1 MKIKISKTSE
11 VFINLRGLVLFFDLN
26 LRGLLLFFILLFV
39 VSVSAQDKGKDF
51 LDAVQ
56 KKYKSLNDLSAD
68 FKQSTNGKASI
79 NGKIFFSK
87 GNKLRLELKN
97 STIISDGTILW
108 NYNKGQKKV
117 VINNASGSGPSSFT
131 IDKFLYDYPSKSDVT
146 LEKEDNLD
154 VLVLVPQKD
163 NNMNFKK
170 TKIWVNQDYLILEV
184 SIENLSGTITN
195 IQFSNYK
202 LNQNL
207 PESRFTFS
215 PPEGTNVIDLRK

>member
-1 MKIKISKTSE
+1 MSMKIKTSKTPE
-11 VFINLRGLVLFFDLN
+11 VFINLRGLFLI
-26 LRGLLLFFILLFV
+26 FILFFV
-39 VSVSAQDKGKDF
+39 VSVSAQDKGKVY
-51 LDAVQ
+51 LENVQ
-56 KKYKSLNDLSAD
+56 KKYKSTNDLSAD
-68 FKQSTNGKASI
+68 FKQLINGKASI

-117 VINNASGSGPSSFT
+117 VINNASGSDLSSFS
-131 IDKFLYDYPSKSDVT
+131 IDKFLYDYPSKSIVT
-146 LEKEDNLD
+146 LEKEDNHD
-154 VLVLVPQKD
+154 ILVLVPKTD

-170 TKIWVNQDYLILEV
+170 SKIRVSQDYLIIEV
-184 SIENLSGTITN
+184 SIENLSGAVTN
-195 IQFSNYK
+195 LRFSNYK

-207 PESRFTFS
+207 PEAKFIFS

>member
-1 MKIKISKTSE
+1 MKIKTSKTPE
-11 VFINLRGLVLFFDLN
+11 VFINLRGLFLI
-26 LRGLLLFFILLFV
+26 FILFFV
-39 VSVSAQDKGKDF
+39 VSVSAQDKGKVY
-51 LDAVQ
+51 LENVQ
-56 KKYKSLNDLSAD
+56 KKYKSTNDLSAD
-68 FKQSTNGKASI
+68 FKQLINGKASI

-117 VINNASGSGPSSFT
+117 VINNASGSDLSSFS
-131 IDKFLYDYPSKSDVT
+131 IDKFLYDYPSKSIVT
-146 LEKEDNLD
+146 LEKEDNHD
-154 VLVLVPQKD
+154 ILVLVPKTD

-170 TKIWVNQDYLILEV
+170 SKIRVSQDYLIIEV
-184 SIENLSGTITN
+184 SIENLSGAVTN
-195 IQFSNYK
+195 LRFSNYK

-207 PESRFTFS
+207 PEAKFIFS

>member
-1 MKIKISKTSE
+1 MNMKCIPNII
-11 VFINLRGLVLFFDLN
+11 VMFLVLASS
-26 LRGLLLFFILLFV
+26 IL
-39 VSVSAQDKGKDF
+39 AQDKGKDF
-51 LDAVQ
+51 LDSVQ
-56 KKYKSLNDLSAD
+56 KKYKSINDLSAD
-68 FKQSTNGKASI
+68 FKQSTNGNASI

-87 GNKLRLELKN
+87 GNKLRVELKN

-131 IDKFLYDYPSKSDVT
+131 IDKFLYDYPSKSGIT
-146 LEKEDNLD
+146 LEKEDNRD

-170 TKIWVNQDYLILEV
+170 TKIWINQDYLILEV

-195 IQFSNYK
+195 LQFSNYK

>member
-1 MKIKISKTSE
+1 MKCIPNII
-11 VFINLRGLVLFFDLN
+11 VMFLVLASS
-26 LRGLLLFFILLFV
+26 IL
-39 VSVSAQDKGKDF
+39 AQDKGKDF
-51 LDAVQ
+51 LDSVQ
-56 KKYKSLNDLSAD
+56 KKYKSINDLSAD
-68 FKQSTNGKASI
+68 FKQSTNGNASI

-87 GNKLRLELKN
+87 GNKLRVELKN

-131 IDKFLYDYPSKSDVT
+131 IDKFLYDYPSKSGIT
-146 LEKEDNLD
+146 LEKEDNRD

-170 TKIWVNQDYLILEV
+170 TKIWINQDYLILEV

-195 IQFSNYK
+195 LQFSNYK

>member
-1 MKIKISKTSE
+1 MSMKIKTSETSE
-11 VFINLRGLVLFFDLN
+11 VFIN

-39 VSVSAQDKGKDF
+39 VSVSAQDKGKDI

-56 KKYKSLNDLSAD
+56 KKYKSINDFSAD
-68 FKQSTNGKASI
+68 FKQSTNGKASL

-97 STIISDGTILW
+97 LTIISDGTVFW

-117 VINNASGSGPSSFT
+117 VINNASGSELSSFS
-131 IDKFLYDYPSKSDVT
+131 IDKFLYDYPSKSTVT
-146 LEKEDNLD
+146 LEKENNHD
-154 VLVLVPQKD
+154 VLLLVPQKD
-163 NNMNFKK
+163 NDMNFKK
-170 TKIWVNQDYLILEV
+170 TRIRVNQDNLIIEV
-184 SIENLSGTITN
+184 SIENLSGAITN
-195 IQFSNYK
+195 LQFSNYK

-207 PESRFTFS
+207 LESKFIFS

>member
-1 MKIKISKTSE
+1 MSMKIKTSK
-11 VFINLRGLVLFFDLN
+11 VFMNLRGLVLLPVA
-26 LRGLLLFFILLFV
+26 FILLLA
-39 VSVSAQDKGKDF
+39 VSVSAQNKGRDF
-51 LDAVQ
+51 LETVQ
-56 KKYKSLNDLSAD
+56 KKYKSIDDLSAD
-68 FKQSTNGKASI
+68 FKQSLNGKASL
-79 NGKIFFSK
+79 NGKIFISK

-108 NYNKGQKKV
+108 NYNKPQKKV
-117 VINNASGSGPSSFT
+117 VINNASGSDPSSFT

-146 LEKEDNLD
+146 LEKEDNHD
-154 VLVLVPQKD
+154 VLLLVPQKD

-170 TKIWVNQDYLILEV
+170 TKIWVNQDYLILRV

-195 IQFSNYK
+195 LQFSNYK

-207 PESRFTFS
+207 PESKFTFS

>member
-1 MKIKISKTSE
+1 MPMKIKTSETSE
-11 VFINLRGLVLFFDLN
+11 VFIN

-39 VSVSAQDKGKDF
+39 VSVSAQDKSKDF
-51 LDAVQ
+51 LNAVQ
-56 KKYKSLNDLSAD
+56 NKYKSINDLSAD

-97 STIISDGTILW
+97 STIISDGTVLW

-117 VINNASGSGPSSFT
+117 VINNASGSDPSSIS
-131 IDKFLYDYPSKSDVT
+131 IDKFLYDYPSKSTVT
-146 LEKEDNLD
+146 LEKEDNHD
-154 VLVLVPQKD
+154 VLVLVPQTD

-170 TKIWVNQDYLILEV
+170 TKIRVNQDNLIIEV
-184 SIENLSGTITN
+184 SIENLSSAITN
-195 IQFSNYK
+195 LQFSNYK
-202 LNQNL
+202 LNQNF
-207 PESRFTFS
+207 PESKFIFS

>member
-1 MKIKISKTSE
+1 MPMKIKTSETSE
-11 VFINLRGLVLFFDLN
+11 VFIN

-56 KKYKSLNDLSAD
+56 KKYKSINDLSAD
-68 FKQSTNGKASI
+68 FKQLTNGKASI

-97 STIISDGTILW
+97 STIISDGTVLW

-117 VINNASGSGPSSFT
+117 VINNASGSDPSSIS
-131 IDKFLYDYPSKSDVT
+131 IDKFLYDYPSKSTVT
-146 LEKEDNLD
+146 LEKENNHD
-154 VLVLVPQKD
+154 VLLLVPQKD
-163 NNMNFKK
+163 NDMNFKK
-170 TKIWVNQDYLILEV
+170 TRISVNQDNLIIEV
-184 SIENLSGTITN
+184 SIENLSGAITN
-195 IQFSNYK
+195 LQFSNYK
-202 LNQNL
+202 LNQNF
-207 PESRFTFS
+207 PESKFIFS